1 MWLRFRLVDF
11 NQSSHPVKAWR
22 SRSRGAAMRL
32 FRNTTRYMAE
42 KKLRTDARQRL
53 YILAGLLCFWMLA
66 IGVRLLFLQVFHYG
80 DFAKQAQRQQQ
91 RSIDVAPIR
100 GVIYDRNGHELAMS
114 VSVDSIFAVPSEI
127 PDQESTAGVLAKV
140 LHTDRDDIL
149 ARLRASR
156 AFAWVARKVDNDTSE
171 RIRSLNLRGI
181 YFQKESKRFY
191 PKNDLAAPVLGYV
204 GLDDE
209 GLSGMERGFNQ
220 QLRGKPGRML
230 ITMDAKRRWFGSVE
244 RQPLAGENLVLII
257 DEKIQYIAE
266 RELESAMA
274 STHAAAGTVIVENPH
289 TGEILALA
297 NRPTFNPN
305 AFRGVT
311 PEQMK
316 NRAVSDVYEPG
327 STFKLVT
334 IAAALEEKITN
345 PDEVIDCQNGAIYI
359 AGVRIRDHK
368 AYGDLTVS
376 QILEHSSDVG
386 AIKLGLRLGEERF
399 DRYIRG
405 FGFGTQTGIELPGE
419 TRGITKPVS
428 RWSKVSIGAISMGQ
442 EIGVSAV
449 QLISMTS
456 TIAND
461 GLYTPPRVLAATSQS
476 DAKGSQPLQT
486 IAYKVP
492 EQRRVISALTAVEM
506 RRMMEGVVLRGTGR
520 RAMLEGYTAGGK
532 TGTAQKIDPRTG
544 TYSRSQLIA
553 SFTGF
558 APVNNPAVSVAVI
571 LDSPVGPHE
580 GGQVAAPVFAR
591 VTQQVLAYLNVPH
604 DVEVRSPQ
612 RQLLRA
618 AAQVKDD
625 EISES
630 SPDRFGSAL
639 APPEE
644 DASPAAASVA
654 AAPASVASLH
664 PASIRTSRQME
675 VPATAEPALA
685 APALPSPPVTSG
697 TVVVD
702 VEGGAVVPSFVGKP
716 LRQVIELAQESG
728 IEIDVSGSG
737 VARAQAPAPGT
748 RIPTGAHV
756 AVRFAR

>member
-1 MWLRFRLVDF
+1 
-11 NQSSHPVKAWR
+11 
-22 SRSRGAAMRL
+22 
-32 FRNTTRYMAE
+32 MAQ
-42 KKLRTDARQRL
+42 KLRTDARQRL

-66 IGVRLLFLQVFHYG
+66 IGARLIFLQVFHYG

-100 GVIYDRNGHELAMS
+100 GVVYDRNGHELAMS

-127 PDQESTAGVLAKV
+127 PDQQSTAEVLAKV
-140 LHTDRDDIL
+140 LGTDADDVL
-149 ARLRASR
+149 ARMRASH

-171 RIRSLNLRGI
+171 RVHSLNLRGI

-204 GLDDE
+204 GLDDA
-209 GLSGMERGFNQ
+209 GLSGVEREFDQ

-244 RQPLAGENLVLII
+244 RQPQPGDTLVLTI

-266 RELESAMA
+266 RELAAAMEQ
-274 STHAAAGTVIVENPH
+274 THAAAGTVIVENPH

-297 NRPTFNPN
+297 SRPSFNPN
-305 AFRGVT
+305 SLRGVS
-311 PEQMK
+311 PEQLK

-327 STFKLVT
+327 STFKLIT
-334 IAAALEEKITN
+334 IAAALEEKVTN
-345 PDEVIDCQNGAIYI
+345 PDEVIDCQNGEIYI
-359 AGVRIRDHK
+359 AGVRIRDHAK
-368 AYGDLTVS
+368 FGNLTVS

-405 FGFGTQTGIELPGE
+405 FGFGAQSGVELPGE

-442 EIGVSAV
+442 EIGISPV
-449 QLISMTS
+449 QLAAMVS

-461 GLYTPPRVLAATSQS
+461 GLYTPPRILAATSQRE
-476 DAKGSQPLQT
+476 APGSQPLQT

-492 EQRRVISALTAVEM
+492 EQRRVVSALTAVEM

-520 RAMLEGYTAGGK
+520 RAQLDGYTAGGK

-553 SFTGF
+553 SFAGF
-558 APVNNPAVSVAVI
+558 APVNTPAITVAVI
-571 LDSPVGPHE
+571 LDAPVGPHE

-591 VTQQVLAYLNVPH
+591 VAQQVLAYLNVPH

-612 RQLLRA
+612 RLLLRA

-630 SPDRFGSAL
+630 SPDRFGGTL
-639 APPEE
+639 APPAE
-644 DASPAAASVA
+644 DASTATAA
-654 AAPASVASLH
+654 AAPAPEAVATLH
-664 PASIRTSRQME
+664 PASVIKQQRIE
-675 VPATAEPALA
+675 AATPEPPLA
-685 APALPSPPVTSG
+685 APELPPPPVTSG

-702 VEGGAVVPSFVGKP
+702 VEGGAVVPQFVGKP

-737 VARAQAPAPGT
+737 VARAQAPAAGM
-748 RIPTGAHV
+748 RIPAGAHV
-756 AVRFAR
+756 AVRLAR